1 MRRHPEIDHD
11 RAVAIFDLLDENF
24 FDLVDGPNG
33 PYNLHL
39 SVEENRLLFGVCD
52 EADYSV
58 TDFSLPISNFRSII
72 KDYFVVCDSYY
83 DAIKTASPSRIEA
96 IDMGRRGLHNEGLR
110 RFKTDWHLMLKLI
123 LIPRGACSRL
133 SVSYISINEICLVNR
148 HLSYLPAH
156 STPCARPWAEVLKWL
171 HGEHICGTRSA
182 FGPANKMDSWS
193 RLWGRL
199 ISIYRRTKPRHFRF

>member
-1 MRRHPEIDHD
+1 MNSLCNPFI
-11 RAVAIFDLLDENF
+11 IIENF

-39 SVEENRLLFGVCD
+39 SVEENRLLFSVCD

-96 IDMGRRGLHNEGLR
+96 IDMGRRGLHNEGSQVLQDRLAPHVKIDFDTAR
-110 RFKTDWHLMLKLI
+110 RLFTLI
-123 LIPRGACSRL
+123 C
-133 SVSYISINEICLVNR
+133 
-148 HLSYLPAH
+148 
-156 STPCARPWAEVLKWL
+156 VL
-171 HGEHICGTRSA
+171 HQR
-182 FGPANKMDSWS
+182 
-193 RLWGRL
+193 
-199 ISIYRRTKPRHFRF
+199 